1 VVNSNRVEEIL
12 RLADGRELKYVQVES
27 AFSNPNGHVNEKAL
41 DWICSAVRMATGG
54 DDAEWYLHGCSEH
67 RINNNSSSSS
77 SSGSNGD
84 KNNDNGNA
92 INVSIDMSPSNSS
105 CPSVRVTPPPLDP
118 SSDVLELYCGNGN
131 HTVAIAGGELMSQN
145 NHLFCPALDFTLLRC
160 AVLCGARV
168 HCSILDC
175 ASTYYSL
182 L

>member
-54 DDAEWYLHGCSEH
+54 DDAEWYSQGCSEH
-67 RINNNSSSSS
+67 RINNNSSSSGS
-77 SSGSNGD
+77 SNSD

-92 INVSIDMSPSNSS
+92 INVSFDMSLSNSG
-105 CPSVRVTPPPLDP
+105 CPSVYVTPPPLDP

-131 HTVAIAGGELMSQN
+131 HTVAIAGDAVAN
-145 NHLFCPALDFTLLRC
+145 NYLRITISSAL
-160 AVLCGARV
+160 
-168 HCSILDC
+168 H
-175 ASTYYSL
+175 
-182 L
+182 